1 MEKAIFAAGCFWG
14 IEAAFRR
21 MPGVIEAIS
30 GYSGGITESPTYEQ
44 VCSGQTGH
52 AEAVEVTYDPAK
64 IGYAQ
69 LVEAF
74 FDMHDATQVNRQG
87 PDIGTQYRSAI
98 FPLNE
103 DQAEIARAKKQALIE
118 RGVDVATEITPAG
131 PFWPAED
138 YHQRYFEKRGLAQH
152 G

>member
-21 MPGVIEAIS
+21 VPGVVEAIS
-30 GYSGGITESPTYEQ
+30 GYSGGITERPTYEQ

-52 AEAVEVTYDPAK
+52 AEAVEVTFDPTK
-64 IGYAQ
+64 IGYGQ
-69 LVEAF
+69 LVDAF
-74 FDMHDATQVNRQG
+74 FDMHDATQINRQG
-87 PDIGTQYRSAI
+87 PDIGTQYRSGL
-98 FPLNE
+98 FPLTDE
-103 DQAEIARAKKQALIE
+103 QAEVARTKKQALIE

>member
-21 MPGVIEAIS
+21 MPGVVEAIS
-30 GYSGGITESPTYEQ
+30 GYSGGITERPTYEQ

-52 AEAVEVTYDPAK
+52 AEAVEVTFDPTK
-64 IGYAQ
+64 IGYGQ
-69 LVEAF
+69 LVDAF
-74 FDMHDATQVNRQG
+74 FDMHDATQINRQG
-87 PDIGTQYRSAI
+87 PDIGTQYRSGL
-98 FPLNE
+98 FPLTDE
-103 DQAEIARAKKQALIE
+103 QAEVARTKKQALIE

>member
-21 MPGVIEAIS
+21 MPGVAEAIS
-30 GYSGGITESPTYEQ
+30 GYSGGITERPTYEQ

-52 AEAVEVTYDPAK
+52 AEAVEVTFDPTK
-64 IGYAQ
+64 IGYGQ
-69 LVEAF
+69 LVDAF
-74 FDMHDATQVNRQG
+74 FDMHDATQINRQG
-87 PDIGTQYRSAI
+87 PDIGTQYRSGL
-98 FPLNE
+98 FPLTDE
-103 DQAEIARAKKQALIE
+103 QAEVARTKKQALIE

>member
-14 IEAAFRR
+14 VEAAFRR
-21 MPGVIEAIS
+21 LTGVAEAIS
-30 GYSGGITESPTYEQ
+30 GYTGGITENPTYEQ

-64 IGYAQ
+64 IGFED
-69 LVEAF
+69 LVDTF
-74 FDMHDATQVNRQG
+74 FELHDPTQRNRQG

-98 FPLNE
+98 FPLTD
-103 DQAEIARAKKQALIE
+103 DQSEIARAKKQALIE
-118 RGVDVATEITPAG
+118 RGVDVATEVTPAA

-138 YHQRYFEKRGLAQH
+138 YHQRYFEKRGLAHH